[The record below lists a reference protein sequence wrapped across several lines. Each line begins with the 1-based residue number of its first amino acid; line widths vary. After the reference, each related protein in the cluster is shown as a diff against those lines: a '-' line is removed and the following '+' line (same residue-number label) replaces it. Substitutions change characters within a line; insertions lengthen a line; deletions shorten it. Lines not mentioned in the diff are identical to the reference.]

1 VPTAKRRTAAKSL
14 QPQSPARKRPRAP
27 RPVRQTAI
35 PTVSAKPTS
44 ARTSSGSAGPLVVGL
59 CLALMLVTG
68 AVWSVRRRRRY
79 E

>member
-1 VPTAKRRTAAKSL
+1 
-14 QPQSPARKRPRAP
+14 
-27 RPVRQTAI
+27 
-35 PTVSAKPTS
+35 
-44 ARTSSGSAGPLVVGL
+44 VVGL